1 MAYQVVGGML
11 EQVAQP
17 VLVETSPPALIPEQ
31 SSPTHSLSQGEGA
44 ENVERLRRVFRKIL
58 RFTAFVSFPALLG
71 LSMVSEEFILATI
84 GAKWQGCVPLLRI
97 LCIGGAFMPFY
108 SLYKN
113 LVISQ
118 GRGAL
123 NMWLN
128 VVQIV
133 LQLLLILMTY
143 REGIIT
149 VVWTYTVFNILWLC
163 VWQLYAKRLIG
174 IRLAD
179 MLKDTLPFG
188 CISLIIMV
196 LTWWVTQPLTNVYGL
211 LVARVVMAG
220 LLYVGL
226 MKLLRVRILD
236 ECINF
241 ILKRNKP

>member
-1 MAYQVVGGML
+1 M
-11 EQVAQP
+11 
-17 VLVETSPPALIPEQ
+17 
-31 SSPTHSLSQGEGA
+31 
-44 ENVERLRRVFRKIL
+44 L

-179 MLKDTLPFG
+179 MLKDTIPFG
-188 CISLIIMV
+188 AISAAIML
-196 LTWWVTQPLTNVYGL
+196 LTWYATSFIGNIYLL
-211 LVARVVMAG
+211 LVCRVLMAAG
-220 LLYVGL
+220 LYMLV
-226 MKLLRVRILD
+226 MKVLKVKIMD

-241 ILKRNKP
+241 ILKRKSNA